1 MTPAELDAHVRETVR
16 WHFSPDTGSPYW
28 LRKAA
33 ELGFDPLTEVRGF
46 DDLARFPAVAGEW
59 RYIPAGDLIPRGCR
73 AAFDVW
79 ETGGT
84 TGPPTRIVDAEERTR
99 GIRRVNRM
107 LDEHGFPRG
116 PAGSPPDSDQ
126 AGAAGSIGPAGS
138 TAAPGDTAAGPT
150 DAVHRPAWLH
160 LGPTGPH
167 LVGTN
172 VARLA
177 RMRGMLFH
185 TVDLDPRWVKR
196 LYREGRAD
204 EARRYTAHLVEQ
216 ALAVLRTQPVQVLSA
231 TPPLLQAL
239 CEHPEAYAE
248 LAARVKGVIWFGTSL
263 SAEGLRL
270 LEEELLPDARLVGWY
285 GNTLMGIACQRPR
298 RERDAHRCVFSPPGP
313 AAVVRVV
320 DPTDPSRRV
329 PPGAAGQVRISLLNR
344 ELFLPWHLERDRAV
358 RVAWAGSELWDELA
372 EVAPLDGGGVR
383 VEGVY

>member
-1 MTPAELDAHVRETVR
+1 MTPAELDAHVREIVR
-16 WHFSPDTGSPYW
+16 WHFSPGTGSPYW
-28 LRKAA
+28 LRKAG
-33 ELGFDPLTEVRGF
+33 ELGFDPLTEVRTF
-46 DDLARFPAVAGEW
+46 DDLTRFPAVAEEW
-59 RYIPAGDLIPRGCR
+59 RYIPAGDLIPQGCP
-73 AAFDVW
+73 APFDVW

-84 TGPPTRIVDAEERTR
+84 TGPPTRIVDAGARTR
-99 GIRRVNRM
+99 GIRRVDRM

-116 PAGSPPDSDQ
+116 PAS
-126 AGAAGSIGPAGS
+126 GP
-138 TAAPGDTAAGPT
+138 TAAA
-150 DAVHRPAWLH
+150 RPAWLH

-172 VARLA
+172 VSRLA
-177 RMRGMLFH
+177 RLRGMLFH

-216 ALAVLRTQPVQVLSA
+216 ALAVLRTQPVAALSA

-239 CEHPEAYAE
+239 CEHPEAYGLLSAK
-248 LAARVKGVIWFGTSL
+248 VKGIIWFGTSL
-263 SAEGLRL
+263 TAEGLRL

-298 RERDAHRCVFSPPGP
+298 REGDAHRCVFSPPGP
-313 AAVVRVV
+313 DAVVRVV
-320 DPTDPSRRV
+320 DPQDPTRRV
-329 PPGAAGQVRISLLNR
+329 KPGEAGQVRISLLNR

-358 RVAWAGSELWDELA
+358 RVAWPGSDLWDELA
-372 EVAPLDGGGVR
+372 EVAPLEGGGPR

>member
-1 MTPAELDAHVRETVR
+1 MMTPAELDAHVREIVR

-33 ELGFDPLTEVRGF
+33 DLSFDPLSEVRGF
-46 DDLARFPAVAGEW
+46 DDLARFPAVAEEW
-59 RYIPAGDLIPRGCR
+59 RYIPAGDLIPRGCN

-99 GIRRVNRM
+99 GILRVDRM
-107 LDEHGFPRG
+107 LDEHGFPRSDAATLPVDSPG
-116 PAGSPPDSDQ
+116 PRDPALGPGPIHRAGTS
-126 AGAAGSIGPAGS
+126 
-138 TAAPGDTAAGPT
+138 
-150 DAVHRPAWLH
+150 RPAWLH

-177 RMRGMLFH
+177 RLRGMLYH

-216 ALAVLRTQPVQVLSA
+216 ALAVLRTQQVEALSA

-239 CEHPEAYAE
+239 CEHPEAYDL
-248 LAARVKGVIWFGTSL
+248 LAARVKGIIWFGTSL
-263 SAEGLRL
+263 SPEGLRL
-270 LEEELLPDARLVGWY
+270 LEDELLPEARFVGWY

-298 RERDAHRCVFSPPGP
+298 REGDAHNCVFSPPGP

-320 DPTDPSRRV
+320 DPQNPARRV
-329 PPGAAGQVRISLLNR
+329 APGEAGQVRISLLNR

-358 RVAWAGSELWDELA
+358 RVAWPGSAAWDELA
-372 EVAPLDGGGVR
+372 EVAPLDGGGAR

>member
-1 MTPAELDAHVRETVR
+1 MMTPADLDAHVRAIVR
-16 WHFSPDTGSPYW
+16 WHFSPETGSPYW

-33 ELGFDPLTEVRGF
+33 ELGFDPLTEVRSF
-46 DDLARFPAVAGEW
+46 DDLARFPAVAADW
-59 RYIPAGDLIPRGCR
+59 RRIPARDLIPRGC
-73 AAFDVW
+73 AEAFDVW

-84 TGPPTRIVDAEERTR
+84 TGPPTRIVDAQERTR
-99 GIRRVNRM
+99 GIRRVDRV

-116 PAGSPPDSDQ
+116 DGRE
-126 AGAAGSIGPAGS
+126 G
-138 TAAPGDTAAGPT
+138 
-150 DAVHRPAWLH
+150 WLH

-177 RMRGMLFH
+177 RMRGFLYH
-185 TVDLDPRWVKR
+185 TIDLDPRWVKR

-216 ALAVLRTQPVQVLSA
+216 ALAVLESQPVQVLST

-239 CEHPEAYAE
+239 CERPEAYAW
-248 LAARVKGVIWFGTSL
+248 LTARIRGIVWFGTSL
-263 SAEGLRL
+263 PSEGLRL
-270 LEEELLPDARLVGWY
+270 LEEELLPGVRLVGWY

-298 RERDAHRCVFSPPGP
+298 REGDVYPCVFVPPGP
-313 AAVVRVV
+313 EAVVRVV
-320 DPTDPSRRV
+320 DPEDPMRRV
-329 PPGAAGQVRISLLNR
+329 APGEAGQVRISLLTR

-358 RVAWAGSELWDELA
+358 RVAWQGGALWDELA
-372 EVAPLDGGGVR
+372 EVAPLDGGGVQ

>member
-1 MTPAELDAHVRETVR
+1 MMTPAELDAHVREIVR

-33 ELGFDPLTEVRGF
+33 ELGFDPLRDVQGF
-46 DDLARFPAVAGEW
+46 ADLARFPAVAAEW
-59 RYIPAGDLIPRGCR
+59 RHVPAGDLIPRGCSGPF
-73 AAFDVW
+73 AVW

-99 GIRRVNRM
+99 GILRVDRM
-107 LDEHGFPRG
+107 LDEHGFPR
-116 PAGSPPDSDQ
+116 
-126 AGAAGSIGPAGS
+126 
-138 TAAPGDTAAGPT
+138 AAPPGSAAPAPGSH
-150 DAVHRPAWLH
+150 AYPAWLH

-177 RMRGMLFH
+177 RLRGMLFH

-196 LYREGRAD
+196 LYREGRVD

-216 ALAVLRTQPVQVLSA
+216 ALAVLRTQPVEVLSA

-239 CEHPEAYAE
+239 CEHPDAYAA
-248 LAARVKGVIWFGTSL
+248 LAERVKGIIWFGTSL

-270 LEEELLPDARLVGWY
+270 LEEELLPGATFVGWY

-298 RERDAHRCVFSPPGP
+298 RAGDAHRCVFCPPGP

-320 DPTDPSRRV
+320 DPQDPSRRV
-329 PPGAAGQVRISLLNR
+329 APGKAGQVRISLLTR

-358 RVAWAGSELWDELA
+358 RVAWPGSDLWDELA
-372 EVAPLDGGGVR
+372 EVAPLDGGGAR
-383 VEGVY
+383 IEGVY

>member
-1 MTPAELDAHVRETVR
+1 MMTRAELDAHVRDIVR

-33 ELGFDPLTEVRGF
+33 DLGFDPVAEVRGF

-59 RYIPAGDLIPRGCR
+59 RSVPVGDLIPRGCSEP
-73 AAFDVW
+73 FDVW

-84 TGPPTRIVDAEERTR
+84 TGPPVRIVDAQERTR
-99 GIRRVNRM
+99 GIQRVDRM
-107 LDEHGFPRG
+107 LDEHGFPRRE
-116 PAGSPPDSDQ
+116 AR
-126 AGAAGSIGPAGS
+126 
-138 TAAPGDTAAGPT
+138 TRPGGPT
-150 DAVHRPAWLH
+150 GAIAPAHGGTDTTEGRAHTGGGDAYPAWLH

-177 RMRGMLFH
+177 RLRGFLYH

-204 EARRYTAHLVEQ
+204 EARRYTVHLVEQ
-216 ALAVLRTQPVQVLSA
+216 ALAVLRTQPVRVLST

-239 CEHPEAYAE
+239 CEHPEAYAA
-248 LAARVKGVIWFGTSL
+248 LAGRVEGIIWFGTSL

-270 LEEELLPDARLVGWY
+270 LEEELLPEARFVGWY

-298 RERDAHRCVFSPPGP
+298 REGDTHRCIFSPPGP

-320 DPTDPSRRV
+320 DPQDPSRRV
-329 PPGAAGQVRISLLNR
+329 APGEAGQVRISLLTR

-358 RVAWAGSELWDELA
+358 RVPWAGSELWDELA
-372 EVAPLDGGGVR
+372 EVAPLDGGGAR